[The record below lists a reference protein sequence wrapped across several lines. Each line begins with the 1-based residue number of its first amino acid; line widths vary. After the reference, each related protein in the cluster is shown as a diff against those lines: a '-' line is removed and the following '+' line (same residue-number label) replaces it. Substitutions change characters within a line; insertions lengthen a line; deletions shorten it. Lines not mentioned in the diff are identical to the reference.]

1 MKRHLQAIYG
11 THSACLSTHVGAGF
25 APFSHTRTMSDEGG
39 RRPRRAASR
48 AAERTL
54 QKAAGT
60 NLVPSAMH
68 YVGYVEEDETPEMIM
83 AKFAHLEQIQKEQE
97 EAKKTAAEAKAAAKA
112 AAAADGEDGDVVMD
126 DDHDKENGDEKPD
139 FDEEMLLKVFKQTS
153 NFSLKSA
160 IKDDLYGDDH
170 MLDRLEGNAVGFYDS
185 DNEGGADEFWSEIL
199 GAAKKKRRV
208 GGPRVPREP
217 RAPKPQK
224 SHMITAYNS
233 DNQMLMRK
241 KKVIDPREPNILKLP
256 AHPIPESWGK
266 VIRPYRPPSEI
277 EAEKLALPDCEQH
290 VMDIAKNCEKL
301 TELGTNFL
309 AVHANPP
316 WAIDDSP
323 DKGSITVEMVAKIP
337 FHKLAPYGFVFMWVE
352 KENLSAVCDA
362 MMDQNFVYV
371 ENMTWVQM
379 TPNNTVAG
387 AAARYL
393 RRSHRTML
401 MFRRDVRKYPEAKEV
416 ELRHQRTAD
425 VTLDVLQTS
434 STGRRVV
441 PQHVYKAMETL
452 LPEAYKAGYKGRLLE
467 LWSEPGAEARRS
479 GWTLVADGKDKGK
492 K

>member
-1 MKRHLQAIYG
+1 
-11 THSACLSTHVGAGF
+11 
-25 APFSHTRTMSDEGG
+25 MSDEGG
-39 RRPRRAASR
+39 RRPRRAASK
-48 AAERTL
+48 AAERTF
-54 QKAAGT
+54 QKASVTAQ
-60 NLVPSAMH
+60 VPSAMH

-83 AKFAHLEQIQKEQE
+83 AKFAHLEQIQKEQDE
-97 EAKKTAAEAKAAAKA
+97 TKKAAAEAKAAAKA
-112 AAAADGEDGDVVMD
+112 AAEADGEDADVAMD
-126 DDHDKENGDEKPD
+126 AEDDEANDEENPD

-170 MLDRLEGNAVGFYDS
+170 MLDRLEGGAARFYD
-185 DNEGGADEFWSEIL
+185 DDDEGPGANEFWDEIL

-208 GGPRVPREP
+208 GGPKVPREP
-217 RAPKPQK
+217 KAPKPQK

-241 KKVIDPREPNILKLP
+241 KKIIDPRAPNILKLP

-266 VIRPYRPPSEI
+266 VIKPYEPPADI
-277 EAEKLALPDCEQH
+277 EAAKLALPDCTQR
-290 VMDIAKNCEKL
+290 VMDIVKNCEKL
-301 TELGTNFL
+301 TDLGTDFL

-323 DKGSITVEMVAKIP
+323 DAGQVTVDAIRKIP

-362 MMDQNFVYV
+362 MMDQRFIYV

-379 TPNNTVAG
+379 MPNNTIAG
-387 AAARYL
+387 AKARYL

-401 MFRRDVRKYPEAKEV
+401 MFRRDVRQFPEAKEV

-434 STGRRVV
+434 STGRRVI

-479 GWTLVADGKDKGK
+479 GWTLVADGKGKGK
-492 K
+492 

>member
-233 DNQMLMRK
+233 DQGLFLRK
-241 KKVIDPREPNILKLP
+241 KKFVDPREPVIIKMP
-256 AHPIPESWGK
+256 AHPIPVSWGNVIQPYEPKTVRKAKLDK
-266 VIRPYRPPSEI
+266 VEDCVHLQENIRYMDYS
-277 EAEKLALPDCEQH
+277 KLGADY
-290 VMDIAKNCEKL
+290 
-301 TELGTNFL
+301 LGIL
-309 AVHANPP
+309 MNPP
-316 WAIDDSP
+316 WDIEDSP
-323 DKGSITVEMVAKIP
+323 DRGDVTLEDIEAIPVER
-337 FHKLAPYGFVFMWVE
+337 LAPLGFVFIWVE
-352 KENLSAVCDA
+352 KENLSRVCDI
-362 MMDQNFVYV
+362 MSDKNFVYV
-371 ENMTWVQM
+371 ENLTWVQLK
-379 TPNNTVAG
+379 PNNTIVES
-387 AAARYL
+387 AARYIG
-393 RRSHRTML
+393 RSHRTL
-401 MFRRDVRKYPEAKEV
+401 LIFRRDVRDSRFVEGKKI
-416 ELRHQRTAD
+416 ELRHQRNSD
-425 VTLDVLQTS
+425 VTLDIVQTTK
-434 STGRRVV
+434 TGRRAV
-441 PQHVYKAMETL
+441 PEHVYKSIETL
-452 LPEAYKAGYKGRLLE
+452 LPTAYEPGTPGKLLE
-467 LWSEPGAEARRS
+467 LWAEPGARRP
-479 GWTLVADGKDKGK
+479 GWTSVADSP
-492 K
+492 